1 MVKLANSLSPNWLKV
16 IGSPLKIGVGIN
28 TGDAVVGSIGS
39 EIRSDF
45 TAIGDSV
52 NLASRLEAL
61 TKELGVPM
69 LISEFTASE
78 VKSSIPLKPL
88 RQVKVTGRQGSLL
101 VYTPE
106 SFWDGQMEV
115 DTESEEPYI
124 QQDK

>member
-1 MVKLANSLSPNWLKV
+1 MGK
-16 IGSPLKIGVGIN
+16 ITGEPLKIGVGIN
-28 TGDAVVGSIGS
+28 TGEAVVGSIGS
-39 EIRSDF
+39 EIRSDY

-78 VKSSIPLKPL
+78 VKGAIPLKPL
-88 RQVKVTGRQGSLL
+88 RQVRVTGREASLL

-106 SFWDGQMEV
+106 SLWEDQFEL
-115 DTESEEPYI
+115 DTESEEPYV
-124 QQDK
+124 QQNK